1 MADCAQILPLLSPSQ
16 NTRGGCI
23 LDLGSGA
30 GFPGL
35 VLALL
40 RNDKQGAPM
49 ILVEAQKKKADF
61 LRHMQKELRLP
72 VTVLAQRIEDLHPPD
87 LPHPPAV
94 LLARALKPLPQ
105 LLALSAKFFTRDN
118 FALFFKGRSWAKELT
133 LAQQCW
139 TMDIAAW
146 GSITEDKAAIL
157 RLGALR
163 CRPKKRQ

>member
-1 MADCAQILPLLSPSQ
+1 M
-16 NTRGGCI
+16 
-23 LDLGSGA
+23 DLGSGA

-40 RNDKQGAPM
+40 RGESVAPM

-61 LRHMQKELRLP
+61 LRHMQTELRLP
-72 VTVLAQRIEDLHPPD
+72 VTVLAQRIEDLRLCD
-87 LPHPPAV
+87 LPRPPTV

-105 LLALSAKFFTRDN
+105 LLDLSARFFTRNN

-146 GSITEDKAAIL
+146 GSITEEKAAIV
-157 RLGALR
+157 RIAALR
-163 CRPKKRQ
+163 RRSKNRKKI